1 MLRSTFRKHHKW
13 FGIVMGFFLIVFCVS
28 GILLNHRH
36 AISGIDVSRG
46 MLPSRY
52 EIKQWNSG
60 LLRGTCRMDDGR
72 VAVYGSAGVFLT
84 DTVASSFVSMNEGLP
99 QGADMRQMRGMAGVS
114 YGAGQKSSHEFFA
127 VSQYGLYRT
136 DGRHRWHHVALPT
149 GEEERL
155 TDVTSRGDTLVVLSR
170 SYAYVATAPYKTFRR
185 VEIPAPSGYDGK
197 VSLFRTVWLLHS
209 GELFGTVGVIIVDV
223 ISVILIIICV
233 TGLAF
238 WLTAKIS
245 VRQSLKRLKGRA
257 LKTLLSWHDIIGRK
271 TIFLTLLICVTG
283 WMLRPPMMIPL
294 ALSRVPAVPGTIQHS
309 CNAWNDRL
317 RMVRYDE
324 AAGDWMVSTSE
335 GFFSLGKDIQHPVP
349 QQISEAPPVSVMGLN
364 VWQRE
369 KEGGKWLCGSFS
381 GMFVWDRQTST
392 STDYFTHQPAPKSAG
407 APFGKTAVSGF
418 TDDIIVGGRH
428 DGIVVEYDKGTSLL
442 PQPSWMNRL
451 PMSLWNVALEAHS
464 GRLFIGNIATYVFV
478 LVMGMAAVWS
488 LITGLKIGR
497 KPKKNSKRK

>member
-1 MLRSTFRKHHKW
+1 
-13 FGIVMGFFLIVFCVS
+13 MGFFLIVFCVS

-99 QGADMRQMRGMAGVS
+99 QGADMRQIRGMAGVS

-197 VSLFRTVWLLHS
+197 VSLFRTVWLFHS
-209 GELFGTVGVIIVDV
+209 GELFGEKTVSNFNFADRNLADRSNLTCAQDTM
-223 ISVILIIICV
+223 SVENKFDYGIAA
-233 TGLAF
+233 GL
-238 WLTAKIS
+238 
-245 VRQSLKRLKGRA
+245 G
-257 LKTLLSWHDIIGRK
+257 
-271 TIFLTLLICVTG
+271 
-283 WMLRPPMMIPL
+283 MEL
-294 ALSRVPAVPGTIQHS
+294 ALPRVGHF
-309 CNAWNDRL
+309 L
-317 RMVRYDE
+317 LEGRYYYGLGNIY
-324 AAGDWMVSTSE
+324 GDS
-335 GFFSLGKDIQHPVP
+335 K
-349 QQISEAPPVSVMGLN
+349 
-364 VWQRE
+364 R
-369 KEGGKWLCGSFS
+369 
-381 GMFVWDRQTST
+381 
-392 STDYFTHQPAPKSAG
+392 DYFARSNHSNIVIKLTYL
-407 APFGKTAVSGF
+407 FDIVKT
-418 TDDIIVGGRH
+418 
-428 DGIVVEYDKGTSLL
+428 K
-442 PQPSWMNRL
+442 
-451 PMSLWNVALEAHS
+451 
-464 GRLFIGNIATYVFV
+464 
-478 LVMGMAAVWS
+478 
-488 LITGLKIGR
+488 
-497 KPKKNSKRK
+497 